1 MNAKNEKLPNC
12 VEISERFR
20 SSEDYFLFCD
30 TILKAGFGV
39 AQWKSK
45 CVAKKMSSFIK
56 PAFEAFVLLAYENCY
71 EAYKDGGQVMDPSK
85 KFKYTAD
92 KKFSARNRGWPDE
105 AIVRYNE
112 LHAKMLLYWQNN
124 SAFDDE
130 LLEALAEK
138 YMKKKKKR
146 NQEQE
151 APVRLASNDLGE
163 GIDWTEI

>member
-12 VEISERFR
+12 VEILERFR

-30 TILKAGFGV
+30 TILKAAFGV

-45 CVAKKMSSFIK
+45 YMAKKMSSFIK

-112 LHAKMLLYWQNN
+112 LHAKVLLDRQTN

-130 LLEALAEK
+130 LLEALQEK
-138 YMKKKKKR
+138 YMKKKKRR